1 MRTASR
7 IGARALVLSAS
18 RSSLIDWLSVASQTV
33 TSPQTASSFQS
44 DVTIEKDGE
53 TVSAKSIMAL
63 LTLESPRG
71 TRLRVR
77 ASGPAAA
84 AALDAMQELF
94 DAKFYED

>member
-1 MRTASR
+1 
-7 IGARALVLSAS
+7 
-18 RSSLIDWLSVASQTV
+18 V
-33 TSPQTASSFQS
+33 TSKATKRDDAPAPRDLEVRNQYGIHARPAALLVKTASSFRS

-77 ASGPAAA
+77 ASGPDAA

-94 DAKFYED
+94 DAKFFED